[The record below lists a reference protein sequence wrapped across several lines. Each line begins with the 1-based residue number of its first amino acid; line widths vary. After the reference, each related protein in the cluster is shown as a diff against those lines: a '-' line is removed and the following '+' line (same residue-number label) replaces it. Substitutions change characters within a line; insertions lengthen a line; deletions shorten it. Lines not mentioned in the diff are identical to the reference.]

1 MISPEQLYLMLTT
14 FPKERRLK
22 RLFTLLAFSAAAI
35 FAEPHTHDGFFLNLQ
50 TGLGY
55 YGQDSKYASDDFIE
69 INTFAA
75 NFSIK
80 LGGAPTPYVTLYG
93 ICAVSSGTD
102 SVQISALD
110 ETTLTLGQAFL
121 APGILLFPFREGPL
135 DNLHLG
141 VAAGLAVDFLQSDDY
156 DIRILD
162 GNGNLAWTDGFSTV
176 GFGLQMEVGKEW
188 WISDNWSMG
197 VAAVYR
203 FSAGESDE
211 DPFEI
216 RSRTIQIQF
225 TVSRS

>member
-1 MISPEQLYLMLTT
+1 M
-14 FPKERRLK
+14 K
-22 RLFTLLAFSAAAI
+22 RLFTFLAFFAAAV

-55 YGQDSKYASDDFIE
+55 YGQNSKYGSDDFTE

-75 NFSIK
+75 DFSIK

-93 ICAVSSGTD
+93 ICVFSSGMD
-102 SVQISALD
+102 SVQLSPID
-110 ETTLTLGQAFL
+110 ESTLTVGQIFL
-121 APGILLFPFREGPL
+121 APGILLFPFRGGSL

-141 VAAGLAVDFLQSDDY
+141 VAAGLAVDFLQSDDDY
-156 DIRILD
+156 ISFLD
-162 GNGNLAWTDGFSTV
+162 GNGALVSTKGFSTV

-197 VAAVYR
+197 IAAVYR
-203 FSAGESDE
+203 FSAGKSDE
-211 DPFEI
+211 DQFEI
-216 RSRTIQIQF
+216 RSKTIQIQF